1 MLDLLLDAQMV
12 NVVYLF
18 LSRLREIVRVQLVA
32 PEKHWQRMKKISDSK
47 NKSGCLI
54 LRYW

>member
-12 NVVYLF
+12 NV

-32 PEKHWQRMKKISDSK
+32 PEIHWQRMKKISDSK
-47 NKSGCLI
+47 KVWVFDFALLVKS
-54 LRYW
+54 YT